1 MTLTEV
7 LIIQILHCISLTVKP
22 KGYDTQPLMPQ
33 PVFFPCQAWTFIWL
47 EIVCLWLCHGSDF
60 KTRGQ
65 RTDNRCCLLL
75 LFIYLALLFIAF
87 EAILN
92 LGFML
97 SILLNI
103 KVCNVAILEISST
116 LF

>member
-1 MTLTEV
+1 MD
-7 LIIQILHCISLTVKP
+7 LISKP
-22 KGYDTQPLMPQ
+22 EGKGP
-33 PVFFPCQAWTFIWL
+33 I
-47 EIVCLWLCHGSDF
+47 IVAAYYYY
-60 KTRGQ
+60 
-65 RTDNRCCLLL
+65 